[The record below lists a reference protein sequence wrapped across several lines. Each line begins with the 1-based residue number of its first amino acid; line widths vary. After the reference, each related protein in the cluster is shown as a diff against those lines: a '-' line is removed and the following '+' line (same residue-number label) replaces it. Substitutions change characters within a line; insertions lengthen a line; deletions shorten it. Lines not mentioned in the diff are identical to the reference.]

1 MFKVTDYAA
10 LMKVES
16 IAESAHTFDLHKGI
30 IGIENY
36 FLEFL
41 RMAVLHRLYCS
52 FRWKTRHVM
61 MWPPGGGGGGGGGYS
76 HFFFMRRLRA
86 SIYC

>member
-52 FRWKTRHVM
+52 FR
-61 MWPPGGGGGGGGGYS
+61 
-76 HFFFMRRLRA
+76 
-86 SIYC
+86 